1 MDQHLLVTAM
11 LYLSAA
17 VSVAAAGYALVL
29 VPLSGT
35 RTWWLVLCVAL
46 GLQAV
51 RRVVAVTGQSTI
63 WESVTGLMVSTLFL
77 VGLVGIRHM
86 FVMLRKTRRL
96 LDAELGGH
104 GGVENRAGASIVVLD
119 RDGRVLETNDS
130 ARLLMRGSASELLGA
145 DWFGAFVPEKS
156 RSDARAAFARLVGSS
171 RRNDEYVEHVVVDL
185 GGDEHS
191 VVWHRRVLRDD
202 EGAPLSVRCAGVDLT
217 HSTFLERELAFR
229 SLLLDHT
236 NDSVLV
242 YRSDGT
248 VVYANDTACAY
259 RGVRRE
265 DLVGADIH
273 QLIPPAD
280 RGAFAV
286 HMETVE
292 HGGYVTFETEIV
304 DREGIVR
311 PVEVRARSVDLR
323 GDHLII
329 HVGRDITERREAEA
343 AMRRMAYTDH
353 LTGLPNRVLLAD
365 RATQAIARASR
376 GGLVLALLYMDLDR
390 IKAVNDGLGHTAG
403 DELLRQVGVRLA
415 DAFRDE
421 DTVAR
426 VGGDEF
432 VLLVRVADVAEA
444 GRVAQRLVDLI
455 AAPYV
460 IGGETAS
467 TSASVGVA
475 LFPGDGVTLEE
486 LTACAD
492 AAMYVAKEQGRNRFH
507 IPDDRPRVSTGP

>member
-1 MDQHLLVTAM
+1 
-11 LYLSAA
+11 
-17 VSVAAAGYALVL
+17 
-29 VPLSGT
+29 
-35 RTWWLVLCVAL
+35 
-46 GLQAV
+46 
-51 RRVVAVTGQSTI
+51 
-63 WESVTGLMVSTLFL
+63 
-77 VGLVGIRHM
+77 
-86 FVMLRKTRRL
+86 
-96 LDAELGGH
+96 
-104 GGVENRAGASIVVLD
+104 
-119 RDGRVLETNDS
+119 
-130 ARLLMRGSASELLGA
+130 
-145 DWFGAFVPEKS
+145 
-156 RSDARAAFARLVGSS
+156 
-171 RRNDEYVEHVVVDL
+171 
-185 GGDEHS
+185 
-191 VVWHRRVLRDD
+191 
-202 EGAPLSVRCAGVDLT
+202 
-217 HSTFLERELAFR
+217 
-229 SLLLDHT
+229 
-236 NDSVLV
+236 
-242 YRSDGT
+242 
-248 VVYANDTACAY
+248 
-259 RGVRRE
+259 
-265 DLVGADIH
+265 
-273 QLIPPAD
+273 
-280 RGAFAV
+280 
-286 HMETVE
+286 METVE